1 MLWEGPTQAGHDLM
15 AIDPYTV
22 HNHNVPT
29 PPATRP
35 DHTMQHQSCIN
46 CMNSVMSGI
55 RQAYLV
61 IFFDLLKPLS
71 CQNVVIFLSFPFFFF
86 LCPGPGSLSQCRSA
100 SGPLQRPLLSCM
112 YTRWPPSFPH
122 SINVLLTIVLLGVFF
137 SPPRPVF
144 CPAELCV
151 CDLCVGFHRCM

>member
-35 DHTMQHQSCIN
+35 DHTMQHQRCIN

-71 CQNVVIFLSFPFFFF
+71 CQNVVIFLSFWFFF
-86 LCPGPGSLSQCRSA
+86 LPLSGTGFTFSMPQCLWPTSA
-100 SGPLQRPLLSCM
+100 PAPQLHVHKMADFIS
-112 YTRWPPSFPH
+112 SFY
-122 SINVLLTIVLLGVFF
+122 
-137 SPPRPVF
+137 
-144 CPAELCV
+144 
-151 CDLCVGFHRCM
+151 